1 MTERQIEQTY
11 ILASKTAF
19 DNAVKLLEE
28 SKILQSANHNAR
40 SYALSIL
47 SMEEISKTL
56 LYRCVSVGLFE
67 EQKIRK
73 FIFDHQNK
81 IQHSRRVMI
90 IWSMIADHSKEII
103 QALEHDETK
112 EHKDHIAADVY
123 ITAAKKAIKSLK
135 NPFSNAHFTK
145 LEAIYVDVKEG
156 KVLDPNVRIE
166 ESKAIE
172 SISIIEKILPF
183 LKATI
188 DLNNDDF
195 VKTMKDQIFQY
206 LIKIDFN

>member
-1 MTERQIEQTY
+1 MTENQIKKTY
-11 ILASKTAF
+11 ILASKVAF

-28 SKILQSANHNAR
+28 SKILQSTNHNAR

-47 SMEEISKTL
+47 STEEISKTL

-73 FIFDHQNK
+73 FIFNHQNK
-81 IQHSRRVMI
+81 IKHSKNVMTI
-90 IWSMIADHSKEII
+90 LSMIADSSKEIL
-103 QALEHDETK
+103 QAIEHDETK

-123 ITAAKKAIKSLK
+123 LAASKKALNSLK

-156 KVLDPNVRIE
+156 KVLDPNIRIE
-166 ESKAIE
+166 ESKTIE
-172 SISIIEKILPF
+172 SIAIIEKVLPF

-188 DLNNDDF
+188 NLNDDDF
-195 VKTMKDQIFQY
+195 VKNYERSNFPVSY
-206 LIKIDFN
+206 